1 VELTEIYDSAVG
13 FVALAALLG
22 IVLLFPLYISQRRD
36 VQRLRAWRER
46 VPGYA
51 GENLAESES
60 ALDRAEGELKELLGE
75 AAPATREE
83 EEAAPADATP
93 TEPATA
99 AYRVTHERPA
109 LERITMERAALVA
122 HPRWRR
128 FVSRVTTAPVLITIG
143 VVALVVGAGAIF
155 LSEELLKGG
164 DEAGRPHPGAVV
176 RSDVT
181 VAVLNGTSIGGL
193 AGLVGSDVE
202 ASGYELG
209 ATTNTTPGVVKSFVM
224 YADHQKPAA
233 QKVAKDIGVKKVQPL
248 DRESRRLAEG
258 ADVVVVVGEDRAN
271 A

>member
-13 FVALAALLG
+13 FVALAAVLG
-22 IVLLFPLYISQRRD
+22 IVLLLPLYISQRRD
-36 VQRLRAWRER
+36 VHRLRAWHERE
-46 VPGYA
+46 PEYA
-51 GENLAESES
+51 GKHLTESEA
-60 ALDRAEGELKELLGE
+60 ALDRAESELKELLGE
-75 AAPATREE
+75 TAPATAE
-83 EEAAPADATP
+83 EEAAAAGATP
-93 TEPATA
+93 TEPPTA

-109 LERITMERAALVA
+109 LERITMERAALVP

-128 FVSRVTTAPVLITIG
+128 FVNGVTKPPVLITIG
-143 VVALVVGAGAIF
+143 VVALVVGVGAIF
-155 LSEELLKGG
+155 ASEELLKGG
-164 DEAGRPHPGAVV
+164 DEGKRPQAAAVN

-209 ATTNTTPGVVKSFVM
+209 ATTNTTPGIQRTFVM
-224 YADHQKPAA
+224 YADGQKPAA
-233 QKVAKDIGVKKVQPL
+233 QKVAKDIGVKKVQRL
-248 DRESRRLAEG
+248 DPESRRLAEG